1 EYGGVYPGAYLLRRG
16 MFMPWE
22 LPDLLDPELVRE
34 GWAELQTLLRLDET
48 LDGIK
53 NPRLKVSAL
62 EMNWYMRN
70 QLLRDSDWAG
80 MGHSIEIRV
89 PFVDVDLL
97 RTLAPLLASKHPP
110 SKRDMAQAAS
120 SDLPSSILD
129 RRKTGFRVPLRDW
142 LMSRNQS
149 SASGPEGPTAGWEVR
164 DPPPARKSLL
174 LGERSADRGLRGWA

>member
-1 EYGGVYPGAYLLRRG
+1 MAALTRAPILLRRG

-22 LPDLLDPELVRE
+22 LPELLDPEMVRD

-48 LDGIK
+48 LDGIQ

-80 MGHSIEIRV
+80 MGHSVEIRV

-97 RTLAPLLASKHPP
+97 ATIAPVFCRSTR
-110 SKRDMAQAAS
+110 SYQARHRPNLS
-120 SDLPSSILD
+120 SPICHLPFLIVPKDGFPSS
-129 RRKTGFRVPLRDW
+129 
-142 LMSRNQS
+142 
-149 SASGPEGPTAGWEVR
+149 SARLAGPGGK
-164 DPPPARKSLL
+164 PATLNP
-174 LGERSADRGLRGWA
+174 

>member
-1 EYGGVYPGAYLLRRG
+1 MPVPTLLRRG

-22 LPDLLDPELVRE
+22 LPELLDPEIVRA
-34 GWAELQTLLRLDET
+34 GWAELQTLLRLDDT

-80 MGHSIEIRV
+80 MGHSVEIRV

-110 SKRDMAQAAS
+110 TKRDMAQSAIS
-120 SDLPSSILD
+120 HLPSSILD

-142 LMSRNQS
+142 LM
-149 SASGPEGPTAGWEVR
+149 AGGQRSEVR
-164 DPPPARKSLL
+164 DQ
-174 LGERSADRGLRGWA
+174 RSAFQRPRSARLGA